1 MMDFKTSSGP
11 IVRLSSGSLTMSLKD
26 SKRMLQ
32 TENSSSVTTPHQT
45 NGPMWSL
52 DLIQQMKHQ
61 GG

>member
-1 MMDFKTSSGP
+1 MMDFKTSTGP
-11 IVRLSSGSLTMSLKD
+11 MVRLSSGSSTMSLKD
-26 SKRMLQ
+26 SNCKLQ
-32 TENSSSVTTPHQT
+32 TENSSSVTTLQQT